1 MGLQWC
7 SYLALTA
14 RLHRSNDMPEE
25 VLPNRADLESDEYQ
39 CLKVSEIAK
48 LFGNSGRYV
57 GKQAPISATPSSIA
71 HQRAARE

>member
-1 MGLQWC
+1 
-7 SYLALTA
+7 
-14 RLHRSNDMPEE
+14 MPEE